1 MRSHGEMCGSPAVGT
16 AVVGVERELLAVGH
30 DGGAVRELVK
40 ARDVVGIEGRRRPV
54 LMYVDRNALPL
65 ILPM

>member
-1 MRSHGEMCGSPAVGT
+1 MDSPAVGT
-16 AVVGVERELLAVGH
+16 TDVGVERELLAVGH

-40 ARDVVGIEGRRRPV
+40 ARDVVGIEGRRRLV

>member
-1 MRSHGEMCGSPAVGT
+1 M
-16 AVVGVERELLAVGH
+16 GVEGELLAVGH
-30 DGGAVRELVK
+30 DGGAVGELVK